1 MMDKILISI
10 IPRLK
15 PRREKVRNHDRT
27 EQIAATA
34 GEP

>member
-15 PRREKVRNHDRT
+15 PRREKVRRHGRT
-27 EQIAATA
+27 EQTAATV
-34 GEP
+34 GKR

>member
-15 PRREKVRNHDRT
+15 PRREKVRNYDRT
-27 EQIAATA
+27 EQRAAIV
-34 GEP
+34 GKH

>member
-15 PRREKVRNHDRT
+15 PRREKVRSHDKT
-27 EQIAATA
+27 EQRAATV
-34 GEP
+34 GKD